1 MTDREKLRK
10 LAEAA
15 TPGPW
20 VSGDPSFGNGNAQMI
35 VSISDRAMGRDI
47 QGPNLRPAL
56 FDVEFI
62 AAANPTAVLDL
73 IDQLDAAESKLAAAE
88 AKLAAVREL
97 VEYPS
102 ITLEWVESG
111 WIHAILD
118 GEAGA
123 PGDSA

>member
-1 MTDREKLRK
+1 MTEREELRK
-10 LAEAA
+10 LAVA
-15 TPGPW
+15 TKIGGPGVW
-20 VSGDPSFGNGNAQMI
+20 DDAKVLARIYQLNAWGTGL
-35 VSISDRAMGRDI
+35 VTAT
-47 QGPNLRPAL
+47 
-56 FDVEFI
+56 EFI

-73 IDQLDAAESKLAAAE
+73 LDQCDAAVAKLYAAE

-111 WIHAILD
+111 WIRAILD